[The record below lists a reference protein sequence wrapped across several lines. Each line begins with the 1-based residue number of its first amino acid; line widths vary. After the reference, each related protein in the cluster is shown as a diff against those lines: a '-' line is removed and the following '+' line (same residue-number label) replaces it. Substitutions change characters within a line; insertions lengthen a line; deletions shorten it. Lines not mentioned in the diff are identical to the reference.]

1 MNRLGIVL
9 SSKFVETDVSEV
21 YGVLPPSFLPVR
33 NQRLYAKQIEI
44 LSQKCNRIVMTL
56 PIDYRIPNSDLKL
69 IETLGIE
76 IIRVDKNFTIEEVII
91 FCLEVIGD
99 TSLPFEILYGDT
111 ILQGDMPL
119 DSVAVA
125 IKPDRHL
132 WGKNES
138 ILELEHMQ
146 GSGAEFVMAG
156 RFCFSDQKS
165 FLEAAAKST
174 GEILTT
180 MMLYEDFHP
189 LKYFVGD
196 GWLDF
201 GHLSTLQQSKLAAT
215 ESRYFNSIEISDSVV
230 TKRSSNLQK
239 LKEEIAWYRSVPRE
253 AEIFVPKMHSWGA
266 DYYEL
271 DYIASPTLH
280 ELLVLGNLDRQNWL
294 KIFQGLAKYFKV
306 AISITSGSYD
316 GPQQLATLSELLEQK
331 TFQRAAEFLSQ
342 NSTFSETFNVD
353 IDTIISHQNISYLIN
368 QIDMRNTESL
378 GFFHGDLCATNIFWD
393 SREDTCKFI
402 DPRGQN
408 FESINTPLGDLRYD
422 IAKIYQS
429 FVLGYDLVLEDKFE
443 YVPISGNL
451 KLRFLDEPQSEFYRG
466 LITDELC
473 KPLGIDVAEIHMMGI
488 LLIIGLLPLHSD
500 RPDRQNAFLQIIR
513 QEIERLQK

>member
-1 MNRLGIVL
+1 VNRLGILL
-9 SSKFVETDVSEV
+9 SSKFVEVDVSEV
-21 YGVLPPSFLPVR
+21 YGDLPPSFLPVG
-33 NQRLYAKQIEI
+33 NQRLYVKQIEV
-44 LSQKCNRIVMTL
+44 LSQECNRIVMTL
-56 PIDYRIPNSDLKL
+56 PIDYRIPNSDIKL
-69 IETLGIE
+69 IETLGVE

-111 ILQGDMPL
+111 ILRGDMPL

-138 ILELEHMQ
+138 ILKLEHMH
-146 GSGAEFVMAG
+146 GSGVEFVMAG

-165 FLEAAAKST
+165 FLGAVAQST

-180 MMLYEDFHP
+180 MMFYEGFQP
-189 LKYFVGD
+189 LSYFVGD

-215 ESRYFNSIEISDSVV
+215 ESRYFNSIEISDSLV

-239 LKEEIAWYRSVPRE
+239 LKKEIAWYRSVPSE
-253 AEIFVPKMHSWGA
+253 AERFVPKMRSWGA

-294 KIFQGLAKYFKV
+294 KIFQGLAKYFKI
-306 AISITSGSYD
+306 AISIKPDSCDESL
-316 GPQQLATLSELLEQK
+316 QLSTLSELLDQK

-342 NSTFSETFNVD
+342 NSDLSETFSVD
-353 IDTIISHQNISYLIN
+353 IDTIISHQNITFLIN
-368 QIDMRNTESL
+368 QIDMRNRDSI

-393 SREDTCKFI
+393 SRKDTCKLI

-408 FESINTPLGDLRYD
+408 SKSSTVPLGDLRYD

-443 YVPISGNL
+443 YVPISGHL
-451 KLRFLDEPQSEFYRG
+451 KLRFLDEPQSDFYRD

-473 KPLGIDVAEIHMMGI
+473 KPLGIDVEEIHIMGI
-488 LLIIGLLPLHSD
+488 ILMIGLLPLHSD
-500 RPDRQNAFLQIIR
+500 RPDRQNAFLQIIS
-513 QEIERLQK
+513 QEFESLHK